1 MSDQNTNFQ
10 LTNNSEKI
18 DNKENSNQIE
28 SVEKLEKIKDEN
40 DIMKPELSQILEEM
54 KNKKQNEENSK
65 ENSIK
70 LENENEKSQE
80 EEKKNEEK
88 NIYKAKYSSP
98 KQKMII
104 EEESHQKLENLKKM
118 QKYYDDVLNDIINN
132 WETNKENFELFFSS
146 KNYYIKSILE
156 ISCIVSNQDSI
167 ILIFKFLC
175 NFLNFFKDKLKVIP
189 TEVLSFLYSLN
200 EYEIFS
206 KNPKYIN
213 TNNILSSNNDLI
225 EDKVFYKIFK
235 ELLPD
240 AEIENPQFPLN
251 NNCMYKYFTEYLFH
265 SGFVK
270 NFITDFLSREDLNFN
285 NFLYF
290 SHYAF
295 NLLSNCSSN
304 FILKNDYNIILARIF
319 TDKMN
324 KFISDTENLLKQN
337 KNDYLQIIKFLYE
350 KFNNEIFGILTYM
363 SERIQKNNLD
373 EYFENFCFSIF
384 KPLEILLKQ
393 QKLELRIV
401 AIDHITNL
409 INNFNLFF
417 KYPKDFIQSFNDCEK
432 VFEYTIQKFIKF
444 LQNINIFE
452 LIFGENIHEAI
463 IERAEVLISFLY
475 KNNSFGTSQIS
486 DLWKLSI
493 SKYQTISNSIISLFG
508 KILPEFSNENCNT
521 ILETVSNMNYSE
533 INEVNLKL
541 LENFSL
547 SNQRH
552 ENLLNILY
560 KYSNELNYYEGL
572 SSIIIK
578 KSRKILISLLF
589 NQIYVNDLHQCMKN
603 CLFCLDNNYLLNTHR
618 TIFFDILTQF
628 IVKEKSEN
636 NISIFKLINENVS
649 NFQMLVLFLDQK
661 YSMEKIL
668 LNNLLFIKKFF
679 IFLIE
684 QSIRVKQ
691 LINEGNFDIDSLL
704 NLDKL
709 FSEYKKY
716 EGKVNNEE
724 NKMDIESEIKESNVT
739 DNNKYYLLPKSSK
752 DVENYLKS
760 ILNEFIDYFKN
771 KLMKEKIT
779 LTKEVIANNIY
790 KEFKFSFEKN
800 NYQNVV
806 TQIVDKL
813 FAIHHMGNIHFNRT
827 LLDFLYQFLV
837 ENAIF
842 NGEKEIFYNFIR
854 NILIFQTNNFALNLI
869 LEKDMEYLYINK
881 IVSNDVLSL
890 PYSAYEALNLYMIYI
905 NQKNGNIIY
914 LKENKKYVDIKNI
927 KLFVC
932 LKSLIGFHALTK
944 EQNLVADSLGT
955 LSNIMEIAG
964 NDKINRKY
972 ILDELFSLLEDYRIQ
987 LKENQNSIII
997 KTAIRRVL
1005 RLISYVN
1012 KTKVTRNLFDKN
1024 DPNNILKIFLKN
1036 NFYFSN
1042 SNKNIPFEVFKG
1054 LTIREFKNELIEK
1067 ILCIRDYDVT
1077 VFNSIKNYYHQDI
1090 LNLDQLKNEIRQN
1103 NLILLFCSPNILK
1116 DDFTL
1121 AEYDIKSGDEILI
1134 LNGAS
1139 TSINND
1145 ANFSMNDDQLKEA
1158 YTQINVV
1165 FEGKFNEEIMK
1176 AALYKNKGDIQNS
1189 ILFMADQNN
1198 ITKLLK
1204 EMEENKK
1211 SEPKKLEEIEC
1222 LEEEKFNY
1230 LFDILDEGDSYIN
1243 SSIWTLLAEMKFKN
1257 ELIMNAIGEKFNSFF
1272 EENNLNKK
1280 ILILKIINSVIFDD
1294 NTFCK
1299 FNKLNKKI
1307 KDEWIG
1313 KFIKN
1318 ENFICQILQKLSEI
1332 TITENNEINQAE
1344 IIKIIINWFFS
1355 LFNKIS
1361 EKNKNIIN
1369 LINEEESES
1378 NFNILEENKIEN
1390 KLKKNEISSKADNS
1404 NKNGDEEDFG
1414 QFEIDDLQ
1422 TNNFIKILEN
1432 NKFVIMLYNILSVVL
1447 NFTNILIKGDKAKI
1461 IKNIYD
1467 IIIDYIDIKPKDVNY
1482 IIEEEINKRKLV
1494 TILISLKEIN
1504 IRKSTIKFFKDLL
1517 DKIKEKNNNA
1527 NIKDEDKIDIQSKLL
1542 NCYYS
1547 ELISDEVYYEQFY
1560 ELYNYLI
1567 NIDTVKPEIIP
1578 IDKII
1583 ENLMN
1588 YIINFYINSNKI
1600 IEENKSEKENM
1611 DKIYNKLK
1619 YNLYI
1624 LNCFYPFY
1632 EQLLR
1637 AEIEKK
1643 YSEKKDII
1651 TLIYNSLFDSEHNLS
1666 HLVSNE
1672 QLISNEYNFLSILIS
1687 LKEEYFN
1694 IILPK
1699 IIEQHK
1705 KIREKIIGFPV
1716 DYPLRNFQ
1724 KQKFIGLKNF
1734 GATCYLNSLLQQMYM
1749 IPSFKEDLFKFDIN
1763 TDKLEESTIYNMQL
1777 TFVNLKQS
1785 ILQFYPPM
1793 QFIKSFKK
1801 AFNGEPIH
1809 VGIQQDTDEF
1819 LAILCDKLEE
1829 EAKIFNKQDFLEN
1842 SFKGGISNEILSL
1855 EKDYKYYSQ
1864 ITEPFYRITLDIKGN
1879 KTLEEAL
1886 DAYVKG
1892 EILDGENKYFC
1903 SDYNKKI
1910 SVKKRTS
1917 IKFMGNQIIIHLK
1930 RFEFDFL
1937 TFQNKKLND
1946 YLKFPLELN
1955 LKKWTRAYIR
1965 LNELENELGKN
1976 NFNYNEVISERE
1988 KENLE
1993 NDKMD
1998 FELTGILVHSGSS
2011 LQNGH
2016 YYSIIKDQE
2025 DNKWYKFNDNNITD
2039 FDIEKDLE
2047 KECFGNVE
2055 SNKYGR
2061 GAYLLFYTRKE
2072 CSKKYKN
2079 FENEI
2084 KIDDKLVRN
2093 LKQENIES
2101 INIKIYNSN
2110 DYHKFL
2116 LKFVQIAQ
2124 NYFNKENI
2132 IEIEDDNTEKNKS
2145 YDKLM
2150 NKDMLREIKIYQK
2163 ILELL
2168 KGNKE
2173 NDIDVNDREIK
2184 FIPNKME
2191 EIYEKCKSEI
2201 LFNEENKIKSDNKK
2215 IEFKNI
2221 IKSLFNYSF
2230 GIIYQYDSKEEK
2242 LKESFNLLKEII
2254 EKNCDYSIV
2263 IMKLMEKNIKIF
2275 SDLFFK
2281 FGYIDKE
2288 MQGINKSIFEFY
2300 QTIFSSVENYEK
2312 EKYEFITQE
2321 TFYHYV
2327 KEDNG
2332 NGKFEKEYKSLF
2344 LRMIKK
2350 LFFDNLEKCRK
2361 EFARENLFLNLLYWL
2376 TNIFSDT
2383 SIVASNYLVSL
2394 LSFITNNN
2402 IPQYKSEV
2410 NPNFK
2415 MGNIANN
2422 FQPNGLYLSIF
2433 CKIILKCATPGM
2445 IQSKKKSPYFETDI
2459 NLPNENINFE
2469 HCPKL
2474 PENWALI
2481 LDNLVFVNFILLS
2494 QNADISRI
2502 ICHICFHD
2510 PNISSKVI
2518 GSIKLV
2524 LKTELYYAPR
2534 LQEYILKACEM
2545 FSLDDG
2551 LNQMRLD
2558 ALLDF
2563 DKEENGEESL
2573 NKFYYENRY
2582 KSPKIT
2588 LEGIYIFAQIMERY
2602 NVIFDYF
2609 EKYKEKVR
2617 WINEYYAE
2625 IIVSVDEKNNFY
2637 NDIKQY
2643 LDDNNQVLDV
2653 INREFINRLDR

>member
-1 MSDQNTNFQ
+1 MSDQNTNIQ
-10 LTNNSEKI
+10 LSNNQEKI
-18 DNKENSNQIE
+18 DNKENANQDE
-28 SVEKLEKIKDEN
+28 SKEKLQKIKDES
-40 DIMKPELSQILEEM
+40 DIMKPEISQILEEM
-54 KNKKQNEENSK
+54 TNKKQIEENSK

-70 LENENEKSQE
+70 LENENERSQEE

-88 NIYKAKYSSP
+88 NILKNKYLTT

-104 EEESHQKLENLKKM
+104 EEEAQKLKKM
-118 QKYYDDVLNDIINN
+118 EKYYNDLLNEIINN
-132 WETNKENFELFFSS
+132 WETNKENFELFYSS

-156 ISCIVSNQDSI
+156 VSCIVSNQDNV

-175 NFLNFFKDKLKVIP
+175 NYLNYFKDKLKIIP
-189 TEVLSFLYSLN
+189 TEVISFLYSVN

-206 KNPKYIN
+206 KNPKHIN
-213 TNNILSSNNDLI
+213 TNNILSPNNDLI
-225 EDKVFYKIFK
+225 EDKIFYKIFK

-270 NFITDFLSREDLNFN
+270 NYIQDFLSREDLNFN
-285 NFLYF
+285 IFLFF
-290 SHYAF
+290 SNYAF
-295 NLLSNCSSN
+295 YLISNCSSE
-304 FILKNDYNIILARIF
+304 FILKNDYNINLARTF
-319 TDKMN
+319 TNKMN
-324 KFISDTENLLKQN
+324 KLIIDTENLLKQN
-337 KNDYLQIIKFLYE
+337 KNYYLQIIKFLYD
-350 KFNNEIFGILTYM
+350 KFLLEIFGTLTYM
-363 SERIQKNNLD
+363 SEIIEKNNLEED
-373 EYFENFCFSIF
+373 FENFCFSIF

-409 INNFNLFF
+409 INYFNLF
-417 KYPKDFIQSFNDCEK
+417 PSFSKEYNKNYNDCEK
-432 VFEYTIQKFIKF
+432 VFDYAKQKFIKF

-452 LIFGENIHEAI
+452 LIFGENIHEAM
-463 IERAEVLISFLY
+463 IERAYILLSFLY
-475 KNNSFGTSQIS
+475 KNNSFGTNQIS
-486 DLWKLSI
+486 DLWKLSL

-508 KILPEFSNENCNT
+508 KLLPEFSNENCNT
-521 ILETVSNMNYSE
+521 ILETVSNMNYNE
-533 INEVNLKL
+533 INEVTLKL
-541 LENFSL
+541 LENFFT

-572 SSIIIK
+572 SSTIIK
-578 KSRKILISLLF
+578 KSRKILITLLF
-589 NQIYVNDLHQCMKN
+589 NKIYVNDLYQCITN

-618 TIFFDILTQF
+618 TIFFDILTEF
-628 IVKEKSEN
+628 ILKERSD
-636 NISIFKLINENVS
+636 NIIAIFKLINENVS
-649 NFQMLVLFLDQK
+649 NFQMMELFLEQK

-668 LNNLLFIKKFF
+668 LHNLFFIKKFF

-684 QSIRVKQ
+684 QSIRIKQ
-691 LINEGNFDIDSLL
+691 LINEGNFDFDSLL
-704 NLDKL
+704 NIDKL

-716 EGKVNNEE
+716 EGAEHNEE
-724 NKMDIESEIKESNVT
+724 NKMDIESEIKESKDAN
-739 DNNKYYLLPKSSK
+739 DNKNCLLPKDSK
-752 DVENYLKS
+752 DVEKYLKS

-771 KLMKEKIT
+771 KLMKEKIN
-779 LTKEVIANNIY
+779 LTKEEIANNIFVNF
-790 KEFKFSFEKN
+790 EFTFEKS
-800 NYQNVV
+800 NYQKVV
-806 TQIVDKL
+806 SQIVNKIL
-813 FAIHHMGNIHFNRT
+813 SIHHMGNIHFNRT

-837 ENAIF
+837 VNAIF
-842 NGEKEIFYNFIR
+842 DGEKEIFYNFIR

-869 LEKDMEYLYINK
+869 LENDMEYLYINK

-890 PYSAYEALNLYMIYI
+890 PYSAYEALNLYMVHI

-932 LKSLIGFHALTK
+932 LKTLICFHALSK
-944 EQNLVADSLGT
+944 EQKLVADSLNS
-955 LSNIMEIAG
+955 LSNIMEIAA

-972 ILDELFSLLEDYRIQ
+972 ILDELFSLLEDYRKQ
-987 LKENQNSIII
+987 LKENQNSIIY

-1012 KTKVTRNLFDKN
+1012 KTKVTRNIFDKN

-1042 SNKNIPFEVFKG
+1042 SNKDIPFEVFKG
-1054 LTIREFKNELIEK
+1054 LTVREFKNELIEK
-1067 ILCIRDYDVT
+1067 ILCVRDYDVT
-1077 VFNSIKNYYHQDI
+1077 VFNNIKNYIHQDI
-1090 LNLDQLKNEIRQN
+1090 LNLDQLKNEIRQK
-1103 NLILLFCSPNILK
+1103 NLILLFWSPKILK

-1121 AEYDIKSGDEILI
+1121 AEYGIKSGDEILI

-1139 TSINND
+1139 TSINSD
-1145 ANFSMNDDQLKEA
+1145 ANFSMTDDQLKEA

-1165 FEGKFNEEIMK
+1165 FEGKYSEEIMK
-1176 AALYKNKGDIQNS
+1176 EALYKHKGDIQNT

-1198 ITKLLK
+1198 ITNLLK
-1204 EMEENKK
+1204 DMEENKK
-1211 SEPKKLEEIEC
+1211 MEPKKLEEIEC
-1222 LEEEKFNY
+1222 LEEDKFNY
-1230 LFDILDEGDSYIN
+1230 LFGMLDEGDSYIN
-1243 SSIWTLLAEMKFKN
+1243 TSIWLLFAEMKFKN
-1257 ELIMNAIGEKFNSFF
+1257 DLIMNALGEKFDSFF
-1272 EENNLNKK
+1272 EEKNLNKK
-1280 ILILKIINSVIFDD
+1280 ILILKIINSMIFDD
-1294 NTFCK
+1294 DTFCK

-1307 KDEWIG
+1307 KNEWIG
-1313 KFIKN
+1313 KFVKN

-1332 TITENNEINQAE
+1332 TITENNEMNYAE
-1344 IIKIIINWFFS
+1344 IIKIIINWFLS

-1361 EKNKNIIN
+1361 ERNKNIIN

-1390 KLKKNEISSKADNS
+1390 KLKKNEISTKEDNS
-1404 NKNGDEEDFG
+1404 KEEDFG
-1414 QFEIDDLQ
+1414 QYEIDDLQ
-1422 TNNFIKILEN
+1422 INNFIKILEN
-1432 NKFVIMLYNILSVVL
+1432 NKFVIMLYNILTVVL
-1447 NFTNILIKGDKAKI
+1447 NLTSILIRGEKAKI

-1467 IIIDYIDIKPKDVNY
+1467 IIIGYIDIKPKDVNY
-1482 IIEEEINKRKLV
+1482 IIEEESNKRKMV
-1494 TILISLKEIN
+1494 TILMSFKEIN
-1504 IRKSTIKFFKDLL
+1504 IRKSTINFFKNLL

-1527 NIKDEDKIDIQSKLL
+1527 NIKGEDKIDIQSKLL
-1542 NCYYS
+1542 NCYYG
-1547 ELISDEVYYEQFY
+1547 ELISDEVYYEEFY

-1588 YIINFYINSNKI
+1588 YTINFYINSNKI

-1632 EQLLR
+1632 DQLLG

-1699 IIEQHK
+1699 MMEQHK
-1705 KIREKIIGFPV
+1705 RIQEKILGFPV
-1716 DYPLRNFQ
+1716 DYPLRDFQ

-1749 IPSFKEDLFKFDIN
+1749 IPSFKEDLFKFNIN
-1763 TDKLEESTIYNMQL
+1763 SDKLEESTIYNMQL

-1785 ILQFYPPM
+1785 VLQFYPPM
-1793 QFIKSFKK
+1793 NFIKSFKK

-1930 RFEFDFL
+1930 RFEFDFI
-1937 TFQNKKLND
+1937 TFQNNKLND
-1946 YLKFPLELN
+1946 YIKFPLELN

-1988 KENLE
+1988 QENLE

-2011 LQNGH
+2011 VQNGH

-2025 DNKWYKFNDNNITD
+2025 DNKWYKFNDNNITN

-2047 KECFGNVE
+2047 KECFGNLE
-2055 SNKYGR
+2055 AKKNQYGR
-2061 GAYLLFYTRKE
+2061 GAYLLIYTRKE
-2072 CSKKYKN
+2072 CAKKYKN
-2079 FENEI
+2079 FEKEI
-2084 KIDDKLVRN
+2084 KIDDKLFKKLN
-2093 LKQENIES
+2093 QENIES

-2124 NYFNKENI
+2124 IYFEHENV
-2132 IEIEDDNTEKNKS
+2132 IEIDDDSSPKIKS

-2173 NDIDVNDREIK
+2173 NDIDINAQEIK
-2184 FIPNKME
+2184 FIPNNME

-2201 LFNEENKIKSDNKK
+2201 LFNEENKIKPDNKK
-2215 IEFKNI
+2215 IEFKHI
-2221 IKSLFNYSF
+2221 VKSLFNYTF
-2230 GIIYQYDSKEEK
+2230 GIIYQYDSKEDK
-2242 LKESFNLLKEII
+2242 LKESFNLLKEIV
-2254 EKNCDYSIV
+2254 EKNSDYSII

-2288 MQGINKSIFEFY
+2288 MKGINKTIIELY
-2300 QTIFSSVENYEK
+2300 QTLFTLVESYEK

-2321 TFYHYV
+2321 TFYHYI

-2332 NGKFEKEYKSLF
+2332 NCKFEKEYKSLF

-2361 EFARENLFLNLLYWL
+2361 EFARENLFLNLLHWVI
-2376 TNIFSDT
+2376 NMFSDT
-2383 SIVASNYLVSL
+2383 SIVASNYLVPL

-2410 NPNFK
+2410 NPNIK
-2415 MGNIANN
+2415 MGNNANN
-2422 FQPNGLYLSIF
+2422 FQPNDLYLSIF

-2474 PENWALI
+2474 PENWTKI
-2481 LDNLVFVNFILLS
+2481 LDNLVFINFILFS
-2494 QNADISRI
+2494 QNADVSRI
-2502 ICHICFHD
+2502 ISHICFYD
-2510 PNISSKVI
+2510 SNISTKVI
-2518 GSIKLV
+2518 NSLKLC
-2524 LKTELYYAPR
+2524 LKTELYCIPR

-2551 LNQMRLD
+2551 LNTMRLD

-2573 NKFYYENRY
+2573 NKFYFENRY

-2602 NVIFDYF
+2602 NVIFNYF
-2609 EKYKEKVR
+2609 EKYKDKVK

-2625 IIVSVDEKNNFY
+2625 IIVSIDEKNNFY
-2637 NDIKQY
+2637 NNIKKY
-2643 LDDNNQVLDV
+2643 LEENNQVLDV
-2653 INREFINRLDR
+2653 INREFVNRLDK